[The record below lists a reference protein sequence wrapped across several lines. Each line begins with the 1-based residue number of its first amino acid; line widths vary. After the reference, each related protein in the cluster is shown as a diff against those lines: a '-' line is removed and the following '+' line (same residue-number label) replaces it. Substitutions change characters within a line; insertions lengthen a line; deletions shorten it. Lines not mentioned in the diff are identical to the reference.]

1 MTRFTFRLESILQ
14 IKIKLE
20 EQARMEFAAAKMR
33 LLEEEEKLEGLK
45 ARKTGY
51 EQELKKL
58 YMDDLDLKK
67 INFTAS
73 AINIVDG
80 QIKTQGF
87 AVKRAE
93 KQVEIATDKLNKIMQ
108 ERKGMEKLK
117 ENKFAEYMKEYNE
130 EESKQTDELISYQ
143 YGRTED

>member
-1 MTRFTFRLESILQ
+1 MTRFSFRLESILQ

-20 EQARMEFAAAKMR
+20 EQARMEFAAAKVH

-45 ARKTGY
+45 SRKAGY
-51 EQELKKL
+51 EEELRKL

-73 AINIVDG
+73 AISIVDS
-80 QIKTQGF
+80 QIRTQSF

-93 KQVEIATDKLNKIMQ
+93 KQVEIATDKMNKVMQ
-108 ERKGMEKLK
+108 ERKSMEKLK
-117 ENKFAEYMKEYNE
+117 ENKFAEYMREYNE

-143 YGRTED
+143 YGKTED

>member
-1 MTRFTFRLESILQ
+1 MTRFSFRLESILQ

-20 EQARMEFAAAKMR
+20 EQARMEFAAAKVH
-33 LLEEEEKLEGLK
+33 LLEEEEKLEALK

-80 QIKTQGF
+80 QIRTQGF

-93 KQVEIATDKLNKIMQ
+93 KQVEIATDKMNKVMQ
-108 ERKGMEKLK
+108 ERKSMEKLK
-117 ENKFAEYMKEYNE
+117 ENKFAEYMREYNE

-143 YGRTED
+143 YGKTED